1 MSDRSFSGR
10 ERRRFRRVDLRY
22 TVHIETVS
30 QSEPAPIVVVD
41 GVTVNLSF
49 GGALIDV
56 GDTGGLTGATPI
68 GITFTDPRVGV
79 RPPALAGVVWRLD
92 DHGRERLVAV
102 EFDEP
107 LIDYEGSV
115 ELEERLDWLHNMG
128 GDELVRDIV
137 DLFLDS
143 VPSSIRYAKELS
155 RDGDLQ
161 AVAQIARSLKS
172 SAGNIGAANLYEVA
186 RRVEAAA
193 LLGDSE
199 TTRRRLVQLA
209 DYFEVVKAK
218 LDSNPGN

>member
-1 MSDRSFSGR
+1 
-10 ERRRFRRVDLRY
+10 VALQY
-22 TVHIETVS
+22 AVHIEAVS
-30 QSEPAPIVVVD
+30 QDRPAPIVVVD

-49 GGALIDV
+49 GGALIDI

-68 GITFTDPRVGV
+68 AITFTDPSADV
-79 RPPALAGVVWRLD
+79 RPSALAGVVWRLD
-92 DHGRERLVAV
+92 DHGQERLVAV

-115 ELEERLDWLHNMG
+115 ELEERLDWLHDMG

-143 VPSSIRYAKELS
+143 VPSSIRYAKELG

-172 SAGNIGAANLYEVA
+172 SAGNIGAVNLYEVA
-186 RRVEAAA
+186 RRVEEAARR
-193 LLGDSE
+193 GDVE
-199 TTRRRLVQLA
+199 ATWRRLEQLA
-209 DYFEVVKAK
+209 DYYEVVKMK
-218 LDSNPGN
+218 LEPGPRSLD